1 MKKTIFTEIDKA
13 ARELITDQPDGIIP
27 VTTNFTIVCR
37 TNLIGECEYEVY
49 SYRTVVALVSL
60 YVSNDSAD
68 KSIPSIPSIPSVR
81 SVVRV
86 RNDAFDHSQTTSR
99 HLHRFITAM
108 MEHRRVDWDTLRRL
122 CNESKANGTQ
132 TVVIP
137 TIRDNYS

>member
-27 VTTNFTIVCR
+27 VATNFTIVCR
-37 TNLIGECEYEVY
+37 TNLIGEYEYEVY

-68 KSIPSIPSIPSVR
+68 KSIPSVR
-81 SVVRV
+81 SVVSV

-122 CNESKANGTQ
+122 CDESKANGTE

>member
-1 MKKTIFTEIDKA
+1 MA
-13 ARELITDQPDGIIP
+13 
-27 VTTNFTIVCR
+27 TNFTIVCR
-37 TNLIGECEYEVY
+37 TNLIGEREYEVY
-49 SYRTVVALVSL
+49 SYMTVVALVSL

-68 KSIPSIPSIPSVR
+68 KSIPSVR
-81 SVVRV
+81 SVVCV

-122 CNESKANGTQ
+122 CNESKANGTE

>member
-68 KSIPSIPSIPSVR
+68 KSIPSIPSVR

>member
-27 VTTNFTIVCR
+27 VATNFTIVCR
-37 TNLIGECEYEVY
+37 TNLIGEHEYEVY

-68 KSIPSIPSIPSVR
+68 KSIPSVH

-108 MEHRRVDWDTLRRL
+108 MGHRRVDWDTLRRL
-122 CNESKANGTQ
+122 CDESKANGTE
-132 TVVIP
+132 TVVVPIL
-137 TIRDNYS
+137 

>member
-1 MKKTIFTEIDKA
+1 MKKTILTEIDKA
-13 ARELITDQPDGIIP
+13 ARELIADQPDGIIP
-27 VTTNFTIVCR
+27 VATNFTIVCR
-37 TNLIGECEYEVY
+37 TNLIGEHEYEVY

-68 KSIPSIPSIPSVR
+68 KSIPSVR

-122 CNESKANGTQ
+122 CNESKANGTE